1 MHDGITRVMKRLVF
15 YHDETLLVIY
25 FVLLLVGFFMVI
37 FIFKSSVMKNLT
49 CGYIKRNEWLE
60 TLWTFFPMF

>member
-1 MHDGITRVMKRLVF
+1 MIHDGITRVMKNLVF

-25 FVLLLVGFFMVI
+25 FVLLLVGFFIVI
-37 FIFKSSVMKNLT
+37 FIFKSSVINNFT

-60 TLWTFFPMF
+60 TL